1 MKRKLALMLA
11 VVLAAAGMAGC
22 GQSDS
27 DQKKADAS
35 TEGSSGTASDGE
47 EIKGTVT
54 YMTAVPSYAKASN
67 EIAEEVKKVYPDL
80 EVKVEHVS
88 DNYEAVLK
96 AKMSSNS
103 APDIFNWPGFLG
115 MNPMVEGN
123 KVADL
128 SDEGF
133 EKLILPNYLEAGQ
146 NNGKQ
151 YGIPTISQS
160 VGLLYNKD
168 VFKEAGITEPPK
180 TISELKSAVEKV
192 KKIGVQPF
200 SSGLKEQWVCYDMF
214 WFAQSPF
221 IEDMKQW
228 YDDMNA
234 GKTSFKNEKSDE
246 IFSLLD
252 YIYDNSGD
260 KPLSDDF
267 AELCHQIASGT
278 SAMAIQGDWA
288 FEETQKIDPDAN
300 LGMVGLPVS
309 ENAEDATMLVDSA
322 EILYVSEDSQ
332 NKAGAVAFLK
342 WMMSKEGAQFL
353 GNLTGTPSTSA
364 ADPEIKM
371 SPFAEET
378 QEWIADG
385 GKTAAFAW
393 NYWAPGLQDVVGKN
407 LQEYFSGNMSLDQM
421 FEDLDSQWSK
431 TVN

>member
-1 MKRKLALMLA
+1 M
-11 VVLAAAGMAGC
+11 
-22 GQSDS
+22 
-27 DQKKADAS
+27 
-35 TEGSSGTASDGE
+35 
-47 EIKGTVT
+47 I
-54 YMTAVPSYAKASN
+54 
-67 EIAEEVKKVYPDL
+67 
-80 EVKVEHVS
+80 
-88 DNYEAVLK
+88 
-96 AKMSSNS
+96 NS
-103 APDIFNWPGFLG
+103 
-115 MNPMVEGN
+115 
-123 KVADL
+123 
-128 SDEGF
+128 
-133 EKLILPNYLEAGQ
+133 
-146 NNGKQ
+146 
-151 YGIPTISQS
+151 
-160 VGLLYNKD
+160 
-168 VFKEAGITEPPK
+168 
-180 TISELKSAVEKV
+180 
-192 KKIGVQPF
+192 
-200 SSGLKEQWVCYDMF
+200 
-214 WFAQSPF
+214 
-221 IEDMKQW
+221 
-228 YDDMNA
+228 
-234 GKTSFKNEKSDE
+234 
-246 IFSLLD
+246 
-252 YIYDNSGD
+252 D

-267 AELCHQIASGT
+267 AELCHWIASGT

>member
-1 MKRKLALMLA
+1 MKKAVAFLLAATLA
-11 VVLAAAGMAGC
+11 VGGLTGC
-22 GQSDS
+22 GKSDS
-27 DQKKADAS
+27 EDKKASEAK
-35 TEGSSGTASDGE
+35 ENSGDVSGGDD
-47 EIKGTVT
+47 IKGTIT
-54 YMTAVPSYAKASN
+54 YLTAIPTYAKASN
-67 EIAEEVKKVYPDL
+67 EIAAEVKKVYPNL

-103 APDIFNWPGFLG
+103 TPDIFNWPGFLG

-128 SDEGF
+128 SNEGF
-133 EKLILPNYLEAGQ
+133 DKLILPNYLEAGQ
-146 NNGKQ
+146 NGGKQ

-168 VFKEAGITEPPK
+168 VFKKAGIAEPPK
-180 TISELKSAVEKV
+180 TVAELKDAVEKV

-221 IEDMKQW
+221 IDDMKQW

-234 GKTSFKNEKSDE
+234 GKASFKNDKSDDL
-246 IFSLLD
+246 FGLLD
-252 YIYDNSGD
+252 YVYENSGD

-267 AELCHQIASGT
+267 AELCHQVASGT

-288 FEETQKIDPDAN
+288 FEETQKIDPEAN

-309 ENAEDATMLVDSA
+309 EDAKDATMLVDSA
-322 EILYVSEDSQ
+322 EILYVSEESE
-332 NKAGAVAFLK
+332 NKEGAAAFLK
-342 WMMSKEGAQFL
+342 WMLSKEGAEFL
-353 GNLTGTPSTSA
+353 GNLTGTPSTSSA
-364 ADPEIKM
+364 EPDIKM
-371 SPFAEET
+371 SPFADDT
-378 QEWIADG
+378 QKWIADG

-393 NYWAPGLQDVVGKN
+393 NYWAPGIQDVVGKN
-407 LQEYFSGNMSLDQM
+407 LQEYFSGNMTLDQM